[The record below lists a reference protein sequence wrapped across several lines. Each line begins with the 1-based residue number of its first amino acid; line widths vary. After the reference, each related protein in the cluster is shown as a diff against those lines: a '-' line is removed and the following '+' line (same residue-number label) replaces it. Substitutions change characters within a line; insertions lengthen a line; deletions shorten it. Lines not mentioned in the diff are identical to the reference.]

1 MKPNIAELELARH
14 LDADETIFF
23 ERELTHVM
31 TRVFEKLY
39 PQLEALLI
47 LPIDRSASPA
57 DRTILWREFDAV
69 GIAKIIANYADDLP
83 RVDVLGEEHVVAIRG
98 LGASYGFSVQDIR
111 EAQKVGRSLEQRKAT
126 AARTAIEQLKNRIGF
141 TGDSANAPNG
151 LRGLFTTP
159 NTNDV
164 VAATAVAAP
173 NGTAWSAA
181 SGKTPDEILADMSNL
196 LDSVRNAT
204 NGVHRATHLV
214 IPANSFAYIKNTPR
228 SAGSDKSILTWFKDQ
243 NPGIEVMDS
252 YSFQAVSQL
261 PSGASG
267 TDSVAMAYVKDPD
280 LLAFAIPMALMQHPP
295 QSRNLEFVVNVEERV
310 GGVIVW
316 KPLSISFM
324 EGV

>member
-1 MKPNIAELELARH
+1 MPPPNVAELELARH

-31 TRVFEKLY
+31 AKTFEKEY
-39 PQLEALLI
+39 PALEAMLI

-57 DRTILWREFDAV
+57 DRTILWREFDAT
-69 GIAKIIANYADDLP
+69 GLAKVIANYADDLP
-83 RVDVLGEEHVVAIRG
+83 RVDVLGEEHVAVIRA
-98 LGASYGFSVQDIR
+98 LGAAYGFSVQDIR
-111 EAQKVGRSLEQRKAT
+111 EAQKVGRSLEQRKAS
-126 AARTAIEQLKNRIGF
+126 AARTAVEQLKNRIGLN
-141 TGDSANAPNG
+141 GDRTHN
-151 LRGLFTTP
+151 LHGLFTTP

-164 VAATAVAAP
+164 TAGTAAASP
-173 NGTAWSAA
+173 NGTGWSSA

-204 NGVHRATHLV
+204 NGVHKATHLV

-228 SAGSDKSILTWFKDQ
+228 SAGSDKSILTWFMDQ
-243 NPGIEVMDS
+243 NPGVEVMDA
-252 YSFQAVSQL
+252 YSFQAVTNL

-267 TDSVAMAYVKDPD
+267 TSSVAMAYVKDPD
-280 LLAFAIPMALMQHPP
+280 LLAFAIPMGFTQHPP

-310 GGVIVW
+310 GGLIVW
-316 KPLSISFM
+316 KPLIISFM